1 MSGWKQTISNLQQ
14 YIAQLIRK
22 KEQLQQTLQQ
32 RDKELATCREEVEA
46 LKKQAALLQIQH
58 DLLKA
63 SRGEL
68 PEAEKK
74 ALGKKLQ
81 SFISEIDACIALLS
95 R

>member
-1 MSGWKQTISNLQQ
+1 MSGWKETISHLQQ
-14 YIAQLIRK
+14 AVAQLIRK
-22 KEQLQQTLQQ
+22 KERLQQIVEQ
-32 RDKELATCREEVEA
+32 REQELANCREEIEA
-46 LKKQAALLQIQH
+46 LRKQSALMQMQH

-63 SRGEL
+63 SRNEL

-74 ALGKKLQ
+74 ALDKKLQ